1 MECLNGQ
8 RISVASQ
15 CCAITL
21 RKEASEH
28 IKKTDTRPDARH
40 PDAFLSICG
49 VDFSIGRHCSFKPI
63 SHFASSR
70 TTAKHTSVQSRS
82 NTGFPTPFQPQD
94 FSINCDRRRIVY
106 KYRKRPRW
114 VSNSCRILN
123 SERLDGQVTHPSH
136 QHSMPPFRRNAYR
149 HTGFRMLPSPFSS
162 SPWSLREHPSVYRRV
177 LCCLG
182 STVIAPG
189 PGMSPRRLN
198 EPSLP
203 HGYATEWPPPV
214 QKPSNGTDHIL
225 GEAWKPRPTQ
235 LTEPTLIRARCAG
248 CIKNQC
254 VRSI

>member
-1 MECLNGQ
+1 MLISPTARQRTSKSAGSSRCGQGHDGRLTCGQ
-8 RISVASQ
+8 RGWSKFGMFERSKDFRCQ
-15 CCAITL
+15 PTL
-21 RKEASEH
+21 RHH
-28 IKKTDTRPDARH
+28 ITEGGERTLKKTDTRPDARH

-106 KYRKRPRW
+106 KNRKRPRW

-136 QHSMPPFRRNAYR
+136 QHSLPPFRRNAYR

-162 SPWSLREHPSVYRRV
+162 YASTLLSIAEFSV
-177 LCCLG
+177 
-182 STVIAPG
+182 A
-189 PGMSPRRLN
+189 
-198 EPSLP
+198 
-203 HGYATEWPPPV
+203 WDPP
-214 QKPSNGTDHIL
+214 
-225 GEAWKPRPTQ
+225 
-235 LTEPTLIRARCAG
+235 
-248 CIKNQC
+248 
-254 VRSI
+254 